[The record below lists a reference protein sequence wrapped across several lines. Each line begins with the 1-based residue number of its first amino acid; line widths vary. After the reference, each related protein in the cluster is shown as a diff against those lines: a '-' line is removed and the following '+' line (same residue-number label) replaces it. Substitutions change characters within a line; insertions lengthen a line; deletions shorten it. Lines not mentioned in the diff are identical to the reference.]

1 MRDLAF
7 ALTVLAACAPAPQQP
22 SVPTTRVLIVISANA
37 EWKATRPLFRDIPE
51 QMSPYGTW
59 FEAPLGG
66 QRVIF
71 FHGGWGKVSAAGSA
85 QWAID
90 TFHPELLLN
99 IGTVGGFGHDI
110 AVGDI
115 MMATETIIYD
125 IIERM
130 GDPDEA
136 IADYSTKL
144 DTRAWPARLAS
155 RVKPARLISADQDL
169 AADAVDALEAKYH
182 APVGDWESGAIA
194 YVATHN
200 HVRVMILRAVT
211 DLVTKAGDVTY
222 NNNPQW
228 EVETNKVMG
237 VLVALTADALPDLLA
252 APRPGN

>member
-1 MRDLAF
+1 MRVIAFAF
-7 ALTVLAACAPAPQQP
+7 ALTVLAACAPAPQHP
-22 SVPTTRVLIVISANA
+22 SFPTTRVLIMVSANV
-37 EWKATRPLFRDIPE
+37 EWKATLPLLHGATEHP
-51 QMSPYGTW
+51 SPYGTW
-59 FEAPLGG
+59 VSAPLGHETA
-66 QRVIF
+66 IF
-71 FHGGWGKVSAAGSA
+71 FHGGYGKVAAAGST

-90 TFHPELLLN
+90 TFQPELILN
-99 IGTVGGFGHDI
+99 IGTVGGFGSGI

-155 RVKPARLISADQDL
+155 RVKPARLISADQDI
-169 AADAVDALEAKYH
+169 APEAVDALEAKYH
-182 APVGDWESGAIA
+182 AP
-194 YVATHN
+194 
-200 HVRVMILRAVT
+200 
-211 DLVTKAGDVTY
+211 DLVTKTGDVTY

-252 APRPGN
+252 APRPGS